1 MRILLV
7 DDNPQVRAA
16 FRMCFETKND
26 WTVCGEAGD
35 GRVAV
40 NLARSLR
47 PDVVLLDYAMPEMDG
62 LEAARAVNAIAPEC
76 AILMYTMF
84 PTPRL
89 SELALASGVRA
100 VLSKDVNGIR
110 SVMEALENIASSNSQ
125 RFGTSG

>member
-16 FRMCFETKND
+16 FRMCFETKKD
-26 WTVCGEAGD
+26 WFVCGEAAD
-35 GRVAV
+35 GSSAIDLV
-40 NLARSLR
+40 RSLR

-62 LEAARAVNAIAPEC
+62 IEAAQAMNAIAPEC

-84 PTPRL
+84 PDPRL

-100 VLSKDVNGIR
+100 VLSKDVNGVR
-110 SVMEALENIASSNSQ
+110 SVMEALENIDSSDSR
-125 RFGTSG
+125 RFGTRG